1 MKVKQLVPIFVLS
14 IVLLPL
20 ASGGERGGTTLI
32 TPPWNHCMGLH
43 RVTQFHLDLYSGYSA
58 EFNAP
63 QGLFCTKLVS
73 EDDTGTE
80 RDDDEL
86 TVFGLNSGEHQ
97 LIYNKGLI
105 SIGIVGEEGEGTLQ
119 FRNPVSLSGDE
130 KGNIYVA
137 DAGNN
142 RIVHLRYLEN
152 DELVPAGE
160 IRGPEHDSLDHPT
173 GVAFS
178 GGNIYVADSGNDRI
192 AVFDPDGR
200 LHASFVPRTDEDRLV
215 HPFSIAAVTEGDDWL
230 YYRDYFV
237 VVVDS
242 LGQRIWKLSPEGEVL
257 GIIRYPHPEGGFGHV
272 AVDYYGNIY
281 ATDPQHGCIHK
292 ISRYLKYIM
301 AFGGSGTGHNQFDEP
316 RGITIYRRFGQVFVS
331 ERAGAQYYWIGTD
344 IIRFSARNLTI
355 DASGGRLGID
365 VSFLLTEHSFISLH
379 LEDERGN
386 ERLQVLDEYLLPA
399 GYFERHLELPC
410 TELELL
416 ANCKLRLVIVA
427 KPTYS
432 SRAFLAV
439 RKESRLLEAR
449 LSLDPD

>member
-1 MKVKQLVPIFVLS
+1 MKVKQLIPIFVLS

-20 ASGGERGGTTLI
+20 ASGGERGETTLI
-32 TPPWNHCMGLH
+32 TPPWSHCLGLH
-43 RVTQFHLDLYSGYSA
+43 KVNQFHLDLYSRYSA
-58 EFNAP
+58 EFNDP
-63 QGLFCTKLVS
+63 QGLFCTKLES
-73 EDDTGTE
+73 KDDAGNE

-86 TVFGLNSGEHQ
+86 TVFGLDSGEHQ
-97 LIYNKGLI
+97 LIYNKGLT
-105 SIGIVGEEGEGTLQ
+105 SIGIFGGEGEGSLQ

-137 DAGNN
+137 DAGND
-142 RIVHLRYLEN
+142 RIVHLKYLEN
-152 DELVPAGE
+152 DGLVFAGE
-160 IRGPEHDSLDHPT
+160 IRGPEHDALDRPT

-178 GGNIYVADSGNDRI
+178 GGNIYVADSCNDRI
-192 AVFDPDGR
+192 AVFDLDGS
-200 LHASFVPRTDEDRLV
+200 LHASLVPRTDEDRLV
-215 HPFSIAAVTEGDDWL
+215 RPFSVAAVTEGDDWL
-230 YYRDYFV
+230 YYRDYYV

-257 GIIRYPHPEGGFGHV
+257 GIIRYPRPEGGFGHV

-281 ATDPQHGCIHK
+281 ATDSHHGCIHK
-292 ISRYLKYIM
+292 FNRHLDYIM
-301 AFGGSGTGHNQFDEP
+301 AFGESGTGRNRFDEP
-316 RGITIYRRFGQVFVS
+316 RGITIYRRFGQVFIS

-344 IIRFSARNLTI
+344 VIRFSARNLTI
-355 DASGGRLGID
+355 DASEGRLGID
-365 VSFLLTEHSFISLH
+365 VSFLLTEHSFLSIH

-386 ERLQVLDEYLLPA
+386 ERFQVLDEYLLPA
-399 GYFERHLELPC
+399 GSFERHLELPC

-449 LSLDPD
+449 LSSDSD